1 MADKTFIAYCTNGL
15 GNRLL
20 PLASAMAYCQLSG
33 RRLRVYWDDVTPS
46 GCLAPLARLFQNHFD
61 PITLDEIAALG
72 MDQHVGLY
80 SEHPNGQGVRREADR
95 FQRTALLQLSQRVPP
110 QDVQALRLG
119 DNNDTVLAFGNEF
132 LRAVPASLSIQA
144 LRSLVPSQDIADR
157 VAAEI
162 EALQL
167 SPGMPAVHARGT
179 DFEVVDALAMY
190 SDCIRRQIGGQ
201 RFYLSTEDAQ
211 LEAGLR
217 QRFAGQLISRRD
229 RLHLQLAR
237 DKQVWCEPD
246 SYTNSVAHGLD
257 AMVDLYLLSCV
268 QLVVTHPNSTFAAVA
283 QHLHAVPGAWV
294 TRRPA
299 RAAASLAA

>member
-1 MADKTFIAYCTNGL
+1 MTEKTFIAYCTNGL

-20 PLASAMAYCQLSG
+20 PLASAMAYCQLTG
-33 RRLRVYWDDVTPS
+33 RRLRVYWDDITPS
-46 GCLAPLARLFQNHFD
+46 GCLAPLSRLFQNQFD
-61 PITLDEIAALG
+61 LVTLDEIAALG
-72 MDQHVGLY
+72 LDRRVGLY
-80 SEHPNGQGVRREADR
+80 SEHPSGQGVRREAER
-95 FQRTALLQLSQRVPP
+95 FRRTALLQLSQRVQPHA
-110 QDVQALRLG
+110 VQALRLD
-119 DNNDTVLAFGNEF
+119 DNNDTVVVFSNEF
-132 LRAVPASLSIQA
+132 LSAVPTLLSIQA

-179 DFEVVDALAMY
+179 DFEVADALAMY
-190 SDCIRRQIGGQ
+190 SDGIRRTIGGQ

-246 SYTNSVAHGLD
+246 SYTNSVAHGVD
-257 AMVDLYLLSCV
+257 ALVDLYLLSRA

-283 QHLHAVPGAWV
+283 RHLHAVPGAWV

-299 RAAASLAA
+299 RAPASLAA